1 MYVGSFITSFAMKP
15 LNKILGRKIT
25 FILGGIIGIS
35 GCLWI
40 TFCLK
45 DDENVKYYVYFATS
59 LIGIGGSTMMVTSL
73 SLVNWNPIPTRHIHV
88 IYCNGYKNYPCLV
101 GIGLTIFCMTSKNKI
116 PHLWH
121 HFKLLIFISSHF
133 LTTVVN

>member
-40 TFCLK
+40 PFCLK
-45 DDENVKYYVYFATS
+45 DDENVKYYVYCATS

-73 SLVNWNPIPTRHIHV
+73 SLVN
-88 IYCNGYKNYPCLV
+88 Y
-101 GIGLTIFCMTSKNKI
+101 
-116 PHLWH
+116 
-121 HFKLLIFISSHF
+121 
-133 LTTVVN
+133 LTTFFIKKFNATNKHSTW

>member
-1 MYVGSFITSFAMKP
+1 MFVGSFITSFVMKP

-35 GCLWI
+35 GCIWI

-45 DDENVKYYVYFATS
+45 DDENVKYYIYCATS

-73 SLVNWNPIPTRHIHV
+73 SLVN
-88 IYCNGYKNYPCLV
+88 C
-101 GIGLTIFCMTSKNKI
+101 
-116 PHLWH
+116 
-121 HFKLLIFISSHF
+121 
-133 LTTVVN
+133 LTTFSNYNFNILQFPFFKCCHKSKGTYNAMYLLFLLPLISLVPSEVIN

>member
-1 MYVGSFITSFAMKP
+1 MKP

-45 DDENVKYYVYFATS
+45 DDENVKYYVYCATS

-73 SLVNWNPIPTRHIHV
+73 SLVN
-88 IYCNGYKNYPCLV
+88 Y
-101 GIGLTIFCMTSKNKI
+101 
-116 PHLWH
+116 
-121 HFKLLIFISSHF
+121 
-133 LTTVVN
+133 LTTFFIKSLMFCTATNKHMSLFHLFYLSTSTVQRLEISKVQNLYHNL